1 MAVWE
6 LTVTGRVQGVGFRW
20 FVKHLAQDLG
30 VKGYV
35 RNLPD
40 RSVRILAQADQ
51 AILES
56 FGMQVRMGNRH
67 ALVAEVHILPLD
79 HASEYYDFE
88 IR

>member
-20 FVKHLAQDLG
+20 FVKRVALDMG

-40 RSVRILAQADQ
+40 STVRIVAQAEVPRLQ
-51 AILES
+51 S
-56 FGMQVRMGNRH
+56 FMEQIRRGSRH
-67 ALVAEVHILPLD
+67 SMVAGVHVNPLD
-79 HASEYYDFE
+79 HTSDYYDFE

>member
-20 FVKHLAQDLG
+20 FVKHLAQDQG
-30 VKGYV
+30 VMGYV

-40 RSVRILAQADQ
+40 ATVRILAQAEK
-51 AILES
+51 AVLES
-56 FGMQVRMGNRH
+56 FVERIRLGSSH
-67 ALVAEVHILPLD
+67 AIVAEVQVNPLD
-79 HASEYYDFE
+79 HTSEYYDFE